1 MIPILNEIIQL
12 VTNFIINLISSLGYF
27 GIFVAMTIE
36 SALIPLPSEIIMPF
50 SGYLV
55 AQGRFNIWLVT
66 LMGALG
72 NVLGSW
78 IAYYIGIKGGRPLVL
93 KYGKYIFISKH
104 EIEKADKWFKK
115 YGSKAIFFSR
125 LLPAIRTF
133 ISLPA
138 GIAKMNFK
146 KFTLYTFI
154 GSLPWSFGLTFIG
167 YKIGQ
172 NWNKLSPIFHRIDIV
187 ILVLIIVSIIILY
200 RRYKKY

>member
-1 MIPILNEIIQL
+1 MIPILNEVIQF

-27 GIFVAMTIE
+27 GIFIAMTIE

-55 AQGRFNIWLVT
+55 SQGKFNIWLVT

-78 IAYYIGIKGGRPLVL
+78 IAYFIGIKGGRPLVL
-93 KYGKYIFISKH
+93 KYGKYVLIHKH

-154 GSLPWSFGLTFIG
+154 GSIPWCFALTFIG

-172 NWNKLSPIFHRIDIV
+172 NWNEISPIFHRIDII
-187 ILVLIIVSIIILY
+187 ILIFIIVAAFILY
-200 RRYKKY
+200 KRYKKN